1 MHAGRAI
8 APILLVAALIASGCG
23 GGGGKS
29 DKEKIEETLTS
40 YYKAFGSGD
49 TESACNYLSEET
61 AKELEKAAGG
71 QDCPKVLAR
80 ALKSPDYARI
90 AKELEGVKVT
100 SVKVRGK
107 EATATTEVPGV
118 AGSGGDP
125 AATTVALKEEDSEW
139 KIASPV
145 GD

>member
-8 APILLVAALIASGCG
+8 APILLVAALIASGCGG

-80 ALKSPDYARI
+80 ALKSPEYARI
-90 AKELEGVKVT
+90 AKDLEGVKVT
-100 SVKVRGK
+100 SVRIGRP
-107 EATATTEVPGV
+107 AT
-118 AGSGGDP
+118 
-125 AATTVALKEEDSEW
+125 
-139 KIASPV
+139 
-145 GD
+145 